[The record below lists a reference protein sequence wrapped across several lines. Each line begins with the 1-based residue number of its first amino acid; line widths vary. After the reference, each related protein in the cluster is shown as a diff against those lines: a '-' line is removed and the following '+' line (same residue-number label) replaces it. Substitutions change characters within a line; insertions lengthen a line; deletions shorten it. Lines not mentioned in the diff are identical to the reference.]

1 MYLLTYT
8 YRNNQNVGFLSKNKN
23 HIIPVENIF
32 KKLNISIPTDMN
44 SIIEFSN
51 DKLIKDIK
59 NILQTYNEELF
70 DMSDVKINAPIPYPK
85 RNLFCLGKNYLD
97 HINEVKHMTNV
108 GVDIPK
114 QPIYF
119 SKTAFPAVGIND
131 NILSHKNITE
141 SIDYEVE
148 LAIIIGKAG
157 KNIDVNK
164 AEEYIFGYTIA
175 NDVSARDLQMSHI
188 QWHKGKCLDTFCPM
202 GPFIVHKSELPLP
215 LDLEIKCSIN
225 GEIRQSSKTSNM
237 IFDIPYIISNLSK
250 GITLYP
256 GDIILTGTPSGVGMG
271 FKPPKFLKAGDII
284 DCYIEKIGTL
294 TNIVK

>member
-8 YRNNQNVGFLSKNKN
+8 YKENQSVGFLSIDKS
-23 HIIPVENIF
+23 HIIPAENVF
-32 KKLNISIPTDMN
+32 NKLNISIPSDMN
-44 SIIEFSN
+44 SLIQSVN
-51 DKLIKDIK
+51 DGVINDIR
-59 NILQTYNEELF
+59 NILRNYNDETI
-70 DMSDVKINAPIPYPK
+70 DISDIKINAPIPYPK

-119 SKTAFPAVGIND
+119 SKTAFPAIGTND
-131 NILSHKNITE
+131 YILNHEDITT
-141 SIDYEVE
+141 SLDYEVE
-148 LAIIIGKAG
+148 LAIIIGKSG
-157 KNIDVNK
+157 KNIELKK
-164 AEEYIFGYTIA
+164 AEEYIFGYTIV

-215 LDLEIKCSIN
+215 LELEIKCSIN
-225 GEIRQSSKTSNM
+225 GEERQSSKTSNM

-271 FKPPKFLKAGDII
+271 FKPPKFLKSGDKIN
-284 DCYIEKIGTL
+284 CCIENIGTL
-294 TNIVK
+294 SNIVK